1 MAYDPQRG
9 GGRGYGQ
16 QAGGYINRG
25 YGQRGG
31 WNDRTNTPYDQP
43 KPIEPRK
50 LPANYV
56 DEAERVMN
64 ALKAEN
70 KYGRFDITT
79 SKIRAIHTLVTD
91 IYNVENLRTEAE
103 LLEESRLKLMRLRVR
118 IVYDAG
124 REQAVMTYVEK
135 AQLLAYIKGIGN
147 SRAEMIRFAHY
158 MEALVA
164 YHRFLGGR
172 DN

>member
-1 MAYDPQRG
+1 MNRMAYDPQRG

-70 KYGRFDITT
+70 KYGNYTISCKLQFGGTF
-79 SKIRAIHTLVTD
+79 
-91 IYNVENLRTEAE
+91 TE
-103 LLEESRLKLMRLRVR
+103 RVC
-118 IVYDAG
+118 A
-124 REQAVMTYVEK
+124 K
-135 AQLLAYIKGIGN
+135 N
-147 SRAEMIRFAHY
+147 SRQFCK
-158 MEALVA
+158 
-164 YHRFLGGR
+164 
-172 DN
+172 

>member
-79 SKIRAIHTLVTD
+79 SKIRMAG
-91 IYNVENLRTEAE
+91 LRIPTA
-103 LLEESRLKLMRLRVR
+103 
-118 IVYDAG
+118 
-124 REQAVMTYVEK
+124 
-135 AQLLAYIKGIGN
+135 
-147 SRAEMIRFAHY
+147 
-158 MEALVA
+158 
-164 YHRFLGGR
+164 
-172 DN
+172 

>member
-31 WNDRTNTPYDQP
+31 WNDRRIRHMTSRAHRAP
-43 KPIEPRK
+43 K

-64 ALKAEN
+64 A
-70 KYGRFDITT
+70 
-79 SKIRAIHTLVTD
+79 
-91 IYNVENLRTEAE
+91 
-103 LLEESRLKLMRLRVR
+103 
-118 IVYDAG
+118 
-124 REQAVMTYVEK
+124 
-135 AQLLAYIKGIGN
+135 
-147 SRAEMIRFAHY
+147 
-158 MEALVA
+158 
-164 YHRFLGGR
+164 
-172 DN
+172 